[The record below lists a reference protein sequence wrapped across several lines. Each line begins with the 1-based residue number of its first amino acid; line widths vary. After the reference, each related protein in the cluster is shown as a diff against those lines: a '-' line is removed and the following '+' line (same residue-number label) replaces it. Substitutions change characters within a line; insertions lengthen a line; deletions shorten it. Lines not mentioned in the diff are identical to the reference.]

1 MKKTNLLLTG
11 ISPAKARGIRI
22 HNFHS
27 KTKSHKKFNTKS
39 LQEMQKDLIYNLS
52 KNPDIILKDKKYKKT
67 KDFSSYI
74 KQLDNSISKYQ
85 LTYFFPKDESNIED
99 EKGPNEKF
107 MNLKD
112 KMLIKKM
119 YDFNKTIFNKGLAS
133 VNKEYNT
140 KVNIENKD
148 YPNPYQSL
156 GIIKHNYHIYNEMSK
171 DFLFR
176 QTGLFNEQIK
186 TVKKHHNLIFAKMPN
201 IHISEPNSNKENFDI
216 PVVDMIEEKDK
227 EKKEKNEELLPL
239 IPHMGNLRLF
249 AYYRYPNRNFPEG
262 KEQFSI
268 FLREKDKQIIICGGL
283 SAFMRGM
290 SIWSL
295 DLEKLEW
302 KKISQDSQ
310 TNNRFGHTSVI
321 YQNKIYLYGG
331 RTKYGNSFVS
341 PGLEIFSLNDKCYI
355 NHDPEGG
362 IIPEPRKNHIAELV
376 GNQMLIHGGIREN
389 NQVLGDCCYLNLSL
403 NQLKWGVCPIIRS
416 TQSPRLYG
424 HTSALILPKEYYAS
438 NKLSIFNYPEVEFA
452 NSRIKEKGIY
462 IFGGKTKEDGGLSNK
477 MWILMIGSK
486 KLKWYSPDIKGKP
499 PSPRYFHSMS
509 YYDKGNILIIHGGRN
524 DAVSENAALND
535 TFVFDL
541 ENFEWMEVH
550 LYFQL
555 SRFKVLNRCAHQ
567 SIIFSNKL
575 IILGGMNN
583 NNYIGSVLF
592 IVNLDFNFAHNNQG
606 EKALIKELE
615 NKDDLESKKKLS
627 KIKLDLKKNQL
638 GLVTNVALPEI
649 K

>member
-67 KDFSSYI
+67 KDFPSYI

-227 EKKEKNEELLPL
+227 EKKEQDELLPL

-321 YQNKIYLYGG
+321 YQNKIYLFGG

-567 SIIFSNKL
+567 SIVFSNKL

-592 IVNLDFNFAHNNQG
+592 IVNLDFNFAHNNQS
-606 EKALIKELE
+606 EKTLMKELE
-615 NKDDLESKKKLS
+615 NRDDLESKKRLN
-627 KIKLDLKKNQL
+627 KIKSDLKKNQL

>member
-67 KDFSSYI
+67 KDFPSYI

-201 IHISEPNSNKENFDI
+201 IHISEPNSNKENYDI

-227 EKKEKNEELLPL
+227 EKKEQDELLPL

-321 YQNKIYLYGG
+321 YQNKIYLFGG

-567 SIIFSNKL
+567 SIVFSNKL

-592 IVNLDFNFAHNNQG
+592 IVNLDFNFAHNNQS
-606 EKALIKELE
+606 EKTLMKELE
-615 NKDDLESKKKLS
+615 NRDDLESKKRLN
-627 KIKLDLKKNQL
+627 KIKSDLKKNQL

>member
-1 MKKTNLLLTG
+1 MKRKLFLITG
-11 ISPAKARGIRI
+11 ITPTRKNQNRL
-22 HNFHS
+22 HNSF
-27 KTKSHKKFNTKS
+27 TQRKSHKKLNTKS
-39 LQEMQKDLIYNLS
+39 LQDMQKDLILNLS
-52 KNPDIILKDKKYKKT
+52 KNPDIILKDAKFKKT
-67 KDFSSYI
+67 KDFPSYI
-74 KQLDNSISKYQ
+74 KQLDDSISKYQ
-85 LTYFFPKDESNIED
+85 LTYFFPKDDSNIED

-107 MNLKD
+107 MNIKD
-112 KMLIKKM
+112 KILIRKM

-133 VNKEYNT
+133 ANKEYNT

-186 TVKKHHNLIFAKMPN
+186 TIKKHQNVIFSKMPN
-201 IHISEPNSNKENFDI
+201 IHISEPGSNKDNFEI

-227 EKKEKNEELLPL
+227 EKKDQDNLLPL
-239 IPHMGNLRLF
+239 IPHMGSLRLF

-268 FLREKDKQIIICGGL
+268 FLREKEKQIIISGGL
-283 SAFMRGM
+283 SANMKGM

-302 KKISQDSQ
+302 NKVPQDMQ

-321 YQNKIYLYGG
+321 YQNKIYLFGG

-341 PGLEIFSLNDKCYI
+341 PGLEIFSLNDKSFI
-355 NHDPEGG
+355 NNEGERG
-362 IIPEPRKNHIAELV
+362 IGPEPRKNHIAELV
-376 GNQMLIHGGIREN
+376 GNQMFIHGGINDN
-389 NQVLGDCCYLNLSL
+389 NEVLSDCSYLNLNLS
-403 NQLKWGVCPIIRS
+403 QLKWGTCPINRS
-416 TQSPRLYG
+416 TPSPKLYG
-424 HTSALILPKEYYAS
+424 HSSALVLPKDFYSS
-438 NKLSIFNYPEVEFA
+438 NKLSIFNYPEVEFV

-462 IFGGKTKEDGGLSNK
+462 IFGGKSKEDGGLNNK
-477 MWILMIGSK
+477 IWVVILGQK
-486 KLKWYSPDIKGKP
+486 KLKWYNPEVKGKP

-524 DAVSENAALND
+524 DVVSENSALND
-535 TFVFDL
+535 TFIFDL
-541 ENFEWMEVH
+541 ENFEWMEVK

-555 SRFKVLNRCAHQ
+555 SKYKVLHRCAHQ
-567 SIIFSNKL
+567 SIAFGNKL

-592 IVNLDFNFAHNNQG
+592 IVNLDFNFNNYNQND
-606 EKALIKELE
+606 KALMKELE

-627 KIKLDLKKNQL
+627 KIRIDLKKNQL
-638 GLVTNVALPEI
+638 GLVTNVSLPEI